1 MNNFFKKVPLNKSL
15 GNIVSSA
22 VMKKS
27 FFKKRKATIAG
38 KSKNEKMSDI
48 LAELKQKMMELNELK
63 SQLSPLE
70 SKKISA
76 QKTRQMLEE
85 IVVPPLELIKEQ
97 KRKK

>member
-1 MNNFFKKVPLNKSL
+1 M
-15 GNIVSSA
+15 GNIVSGA
-22 VMKKS
+22 AMKKS
-27 FFKKRKATIAG
+27 FSKKRVHAVLG
-38 KSKNEKMSDI
+38 NSKKEKMEDI
-48 LAELKQKMMELNELK
+48 LAELKQKMRELDELK
-63 SQLSPLE
+63 KQLSPLE